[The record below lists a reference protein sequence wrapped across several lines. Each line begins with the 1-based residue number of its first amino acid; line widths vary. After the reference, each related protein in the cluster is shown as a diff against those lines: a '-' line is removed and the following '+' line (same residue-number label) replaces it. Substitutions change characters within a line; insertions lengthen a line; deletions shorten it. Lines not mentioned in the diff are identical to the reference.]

1 MHFTYSFQLEDS
13 SSVFILVNISHKP
26 YSAYIKSEKGTEGK
40 LTQRCVIKLV
50 IAVSNWGLILL
61 EWALESS
68 ISGTKDRSLY
78 LPPLLGL
85 QTAAELT

>member
-13 SSVFILVNISHKP
+13 YSAFILVNIFHTP
-26 YSAYIKSEKGTEGK
+26 YSTYIKSEKGTEGK
-40 LTQRCVIKLV
+40 LTQGCVVKLV
-50 IAVSNWGLILL
+50 VAVSNWGLILL

-78 LPPLLGL
+78 LPALLRL
-85 QTAAELT
+85 QTAAEPT